1 MTMFEVERKEGVYEY
16 RHIAYF
22 TNKEDAEQCV
32 KVLLDMDKN
41 VDNKFVDMNGMY
53 PSYKI
58 IDLTG
63 VGVSFKD
70 WLREKVIW
78 DSLEQREWCRKTL
91 PKLFAFK
98 EKYIEILNKMEE

>member
-1 MTMFEVERKEGVYEY
+1 MYEVEKQESIGEY
-16 RHIAYF
+16 RHVAYF
-22 TNKEDAEQCV
+22 KTKEDAEKCI
-32 KVLLDMDKN
+32 KFLLDMDKN
-41 VDNKFVDMNGMY
+41 VDNKFVDMNGVF

-58 IDLTG
+58 IDLTD

-70 WLREKVIW
+70 WLREQVIW

-91 PKLFAFK
+91 PKLFAFQ